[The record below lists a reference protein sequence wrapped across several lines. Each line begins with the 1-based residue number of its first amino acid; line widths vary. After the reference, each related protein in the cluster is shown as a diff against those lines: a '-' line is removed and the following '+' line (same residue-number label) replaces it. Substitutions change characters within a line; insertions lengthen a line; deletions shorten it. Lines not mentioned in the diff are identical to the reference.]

1 MPASAPRLWA
11 LLPKHRGDAR
21 MVEAAAAASGLD
33 VVVKRLVFN
42 PSGWLLNLRS
52 QGSLFSVK
60 AAARAQ
66 LTPPWPD
73 VVLTAGKRSVPV
85 ALWIRAA
92 SGGRTR
98 LAHFGRPSAPL
109 GWFDLVVTTPQY
121 GLPSRANV
129 LVQRFPPTA
138 PPEALPPVPPDIVAL
153 PRPRLMAI
161 AGGDADPQRLDADAA
176 RRFAADAMARATASG
191 GSVLAATS
199 PRTSPAAVAALK
211 ETFATAPVPARLAIY
226 GEGADDYRAF
236 LAAADAFL
244 VTDDSASMIAEAAMR
259 GAPVALFPLPRR
271 PGPTLRAYGAVE
283 AVARR
288 TRTGTQALN
297 AAIGWGLVRGN
308 RDIDLFVQ
316 ALAKDGLLD
325 GGPRAAEVAAAEL
338 AEVGAQVRRLAHADH
353 A

>member
-21 MVEAAAAASGLD
+21 MVEAAAEASGLD
-33 VVVKRLVFN
+33 VEVKRLAFN
-42 PSGWLLNLRS
+42 PLGWLLNLRS
-52 QGSLFSVK
+52 RGSLFTLTP
-60 AAARAQ
+60 AARAQ

-73 VVLTAGKRSVPV
+73 VVVTAGKRSAPI
-85 ALWIRAA
+85 ALWIKTA

-98 LAHFGRPSAPL
+98 LVHLGRPSAPL

-121 GLPSRANV
+121 GLPARSNV

-138 PPEALPPVPPDIVAL
+138 APEALHPIRTDLAAL
-153 PRPRLMAI
+153 PRPRLMAN

-176 RRFAADAMARATASG
+176 RRFAAEAVARATADG

-199 PRTSPAAVAALK
+199 PRTSPAAVVALK
-211 ETFATAPVPARLAIY
+211 QAFASAPVPTRLAIY

-244 VTDDSASMIAEAAMR
+244 ITDDSASMIAEAALR

-271 PGPTLRAYGAVE
+271 PGVGLRAYGAVE
-283 AVARR
+283 TLARR
-288 TRTGTQALN
+288 SQIGRRALG
-297 AAIGWGLVRGN
+297 AAIAWGLVRGN
-308 RDIDLFVQ
+308 RDIGLFVQ
-316 ALAKDGLLD
+316 ALAADGLLD

-338 AEVGAQVRRLAHADH
+338 AEVGARLRRLASA
-353 A
+353 